1 MFIGRCCACDKGRD
15 NVTIRRYDTAT
26 GETLWEYG
34 PGEGWTPHYGS
45 DLITGWYVPANTV
58 LNKRVQTLGGGTW
71 IRPGLTEYIR
81 PRATL
86 NAVWA
91 NRTVTNI
98 NENILQP
105 AAGDGNTCSPVLPL
119 SGAPDTQAQQWTLRN
134 FLQTGSITSV
144 TLWMRVRFDS
154 NSDGTISSARVRLNG
169 TWHTGSVVNLPDSG
183 AWGWASMTITTAFGS
198 ISINT
203 LPAFEIAAGL
213 STADATLEL
222 DTAYL
227 EARIVGASA
236 GLSPNAAEALHFV
249 TLNAEDGSVES
260 DIVVPGAFVSGTQ
273 KGNYRPINFGSD
285 LFGLS
290 GGNIVT
296 SGGPPPVLELVDFED
311 NNATKYYTLHGHSH
325 KIGNVTL
332 QTVGNVSCVLSVN
345 ASNATIEAA
354 IDALTEVSSVTV
366 TGGPWPH
373 KPVDITIVWT
383 VFSGDF
389 KFFSYD
395 STSGG
400 KLTRAGATLYD
411 ATTGE
416 ITGSINTQSFG
427 FGTGVTASK
436 LISTGYDNVPTVTA
450 APSTSINGIV
460 GSCASDAI
468 LLFTLGTL
476 ENWTP
481 GETWTRN
488 WVLWLNVP
496 NSTDDITPT
505 FSGISNIESDTVLI
519 SYACTNNEGLV
530 DLFFPT
536 SGKYSTL
543 GKYGAFV
550 NASTGSVTDLP
561 SANYGDGFIIHT
573 LGYRSSWYAQL
584 ADGDAESAL
593 CVYGT
598 SSLRNIA
605 YLGTTVNATDANLN
619 KNDTYAIS
627 AGHTITLDILP
638 AADPADPNPGLYED
652 SDDFADQ
659 FSRVATLQAA
669 ASDRMLI
676 TRTVFTTPSDSMVMR
691 WLGKTENVETPN
703 PLLPQYR
710 TYRRYWWAYQINGA
724 ARIVSG
730 EFRMKIKWTFSP
742 DTFIYTNWMS
752 YTSTTETE
760 LEDELTDT
768 LGPPG
773 SNYNRT
779 PPFGNFPIVSVQPL
793 VGAQYNDWGIG
804 NEADPDRSWYSILER
819 GILVVYTTDRFGTED
834 LDSDTYIPSEKATAF
849 SNQLNIVFEFRD
861 IVWPDGW
868 EDTIQM
874 AERTSAADLIW
885 SRKWIP
891 RPKAPN
897 RSSDSWIKD
906 GRTIHYNTES
916 KAELPPP

>member
-1 MFIGRCCACDKGRD
+1 MAFRVCCSCGE
-15 NVTIRRYDTAT
+15 NNITIRRYDTAT

-45 DLITGWYVPANTV
+45 DLITGWYVPADTV

-119 SGAPDTQAQQWTLRN
+119 SGAPDTQSQQWTLRN

-273 KGNYRPINFGSD
+273 KGNYRPTDFPTT

-311 NNATKYYTLHGHSH
+311 NNATKYYTLHGHSY
-325 KIGNVTL
+325 KLGNVTL
-332 QTVGNVSCVLSVN
+332 VTVGNVSCVFAVT

-354 IDALTEVSSVTV
+354 LDALTEVSSVTV

-389 KFFSYD
+389 KGFSVD
-395 STSGG
+395 NTSGG
-400 KLTRAGATLYD
+400 KLTRAGATLFD
-411 ATTGE
+411 AATCE
-416 ITGSINTQSFG
+416 ITGSVVAECG
-427 FGTGVTASK
+427 LGTGVTATK
-436 LISTGYDNVPTVTA
+436 LISGGTASVPTPGS
-450 APSTSINGIV
+450 APSAVAGPV
-460 GSCASDAI
+460 AACASNTV
-468 LLFTLGTL
+468 LLMQTSSNSTL
-476 ENWTP
+476 ESWTP
-481 GETWTRN
+481 GTTWTRN
-488 WVLWLNVP
+488 WVIWLNTPGNTTGVSGVE
-496 NSTDDITPT
+496 NDVVVTTHLSTSDSDYASLYDDDGIWGEKIACSSGAITELQVT
-505 FSGISNIESDTVLI
+505 DN
-519 SYACTNNEGLV
+519 
-530 DLFFPT
+530 
-536 SGKYSTL
+536 
-543 GKYGAFV
+543 
-550 NASTGSVTDLP
+550 SVTFTWFGEKALTAVVL
-561 SANYGDGFIIHT
+561 SDG
-573 LGYRSSWYAQL
+573 
-584 ADGDAESAL
+584 
-593 CVYGT
+593 
-598 SSLRNIA
+598 
-605 YLGTTVNATDANLN
+605 
-619 KNDTYAIS
+619 
-627 AGHTITLDILP
+627 
-638 AADPADPNPGLYED
+638 D
-652 SDDFADQ
+652 SDDGMCRYGSVSLSEIGRFYYGTPIESGTSNCFPYTAGANLAQLDVTITETPQ
-659 FSRVATLQAA
+659 DDANHATYYSRFPAPGPAGITSSSILGGDYSVA
-669 ASDRMLI
+669 SS
-676 TRTVFTTPSDSMVMR
+676 VFTDSDVKRVYAKLDDVTSAPI
-691 WLGKTENVETPN
+691 LGSYK
-703 PLLPQYR
+703 R
-710 TYRRYWWAYQINGA
+710 FWWHYQIDGNLRATG
-724 ARIVSG
+724 G
-730 EFRMKIKWTFSP
+730 EFRMKFKW
-742 DTFIYTNWMS
+742 DTGGFTYLYTDWLS
-752 YTSTTETE
+752 YTETTEPE
-760 LEDELTDT
+760 LQELLIDL
-768 LGPPG
+768 LGPAG
-773 SNYNRT
+773 AAWDDANH
-779 PPFGNFPIVSVQPL
+779 PIVQVGYLIPQPSPIDAGL
-793 VGAQYNDWGIG
+793 PATIPVART
-804 NEADPDRSWYSILER
+804 AYSLLER
-819 GILVVYTTDRFGTED
+819 GITIVYTTDRTTAATE
-834 LDSDTYIPSEKATAF
+834 YIPSSKQFVF
-849 SNQLNIVFEFRD
+849 STGSNITFEFRNMTTQY
-861 IVWPDGW
+861 DG
-868 EDTIQM
+868 DTIAM
-874 AERTSAADLIW
+874 W
-885 SRKWIP
+885 SRENDPQKQWGRKWIP

-916 KAELPPP
+916 KAELPPL